1 MVTEDIAG
9 PSIDV
14 VDRFKISAEAW
25 EFVDISL
32 IVRWRL
38 GFNSLSG
45 VLRSPFSVRSSSKRS
60 RDKDFSRSRDGV
72 RDLSGFFNVLLGES
86 LRSKSPLDPDGDNE
100 STIKTTKGIVLH
112 RVSG

>member
-25 EFVDISL
+25 DISL

-45 VLRSPFSVRSSSKRS
+45 VLRPPFSVRSSSKRS

-100 STIKTTKGIVLH
+100 STNKTTKETVLH
-112 RVSG
+112 RVSR

>member
-1 MVTEDIAG
+1 MATEGIARL
-9 PSIDV
+9 SIDV

-25 EFVDISL
+25 DVVDISL

-38 GFNSLSG
+38 DFNSLSG
-45 VLRSPFSVRSSSKRS
+45 VLRPPFSAGSSSKRS

-86 LRSKSPLDPDGDNE
+86 LRSKLPLDPDGDNE
-100 STIKTTKGIVLH
+100 STNKTKKAIVLH
-112 RVSG
+112 RVSR

>member
-25 EFVDISL
+25 DVVDISL

-45 VLRSPFSVRSSSKRS
+45 VLRPPFSVRSSSKRS